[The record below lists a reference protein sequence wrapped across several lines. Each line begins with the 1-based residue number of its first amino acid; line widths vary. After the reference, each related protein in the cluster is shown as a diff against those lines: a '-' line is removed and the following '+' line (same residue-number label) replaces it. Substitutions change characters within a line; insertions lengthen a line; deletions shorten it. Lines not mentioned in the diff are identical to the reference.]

1 MALLT
6 AKGIKKYYGDRLIF
20 GFDELEIQETDR
32 LGIVGVNGSGKTTL
46 IEILAGRIEP
56 EEGFVKRSGSV
67 AYIPQLAKEDSLGR
81 DGLSPELTSRLFIGG
96 VQTEHASGGEEM
108 RIKIARAFSEKAR
121 LLFADEPTSN
131 LDLESVKILRQ
142 MLQSWSGALV
152 MVSHDQDLLNECCNR
167 ILEIENGKVTIYQ
180 GNYRDFKQEK
190 ERQVAFQQF
199 EFEAYR
205 KEKAR
210 LEEAVIGASNRAA
223 KVKKAPKRMGL
234 SEARL
239 HRREATEAAEQI
251 SKQANAL
258 KTRLEKLA
266 VKEAPPKEPDV
277 KMAFAGLQKPVSK
290 TLLQLSGLTLA
301 FGKRVL
307 LDDAGFGIP
316 TGSRTAII
324 GPNGC
329 GKTTLLRWIRERLDD
344 SQSHTNGKV
353 APEVDLIST
362 GDVKVAPGVIFSWFE
377 QDLSILREN
386 KSALENVMAGTAKP
400 EWMVRTVL
408 GRLLIR
414 RDEVHKPAGVLSG
427 GERCKICF
435 AKMLLS
441 GANLVVLDEP
451 TNYLDLYSMEALGRL
466 LTEWPGTLIFVSHD
480 QSFVSKVATRLLIF
494 DSGKLKT
501 YEGTYGEFRSSR
513 PQGKGIAPQRGEA
526 FTADSGAS
534 VNSGSPKG
542 DEQALLILKMRLS
555 EVSSKLGA
563 QSKLADEVKQNY
575 QEELDSLIGK
585 IRKLEGRHCV

>member
-46 IEILAGRIEP
+46 IEILAGKIEP
-56 EEGFVKRSGSV
+56 DQGFVKRSGSF
-67 AYIPQLAKEDSLGR
+67 AYIPQLTKEDSGAEV
-81 DGLSPELTSRLFIGG
+81 SPELTSRLFISG
-96 VQTEHASGGEEM
+96 VEAGHASGGEEM

-131 LDLESVKILRQ
+131 LDLESVKLLRQ

-152 MVSHDQDLLNECCNR
+152 LVSHDQDLLNECCNR
-167 ILEIENGKVTIYQ
+167 ILEIENGKVTVFS

-190 ERQVAFQQF
+190 ERQVAFQRF
-199 EFEAYR
+199 EFEAYH

-210 LEEAVIGASNRAA
+210 LEEAVNSASNRAA
-223 KVKKAPKRMGL
+223 NVKKAPKRMGL

-258 KTRLEKLA
+258 KTRLEKLE
-266 VKEAPPKEPDV
+266 VKEAPPEEADV
-277 KMAFAGLQKPVSK
+277 KMAFAGLPKPVSK
-290 TLLQLSGLTLA
+290 TLIQGANLTLA
-301 FGKRVL
+301 FEKRVL
-307 LDDAGFGIP
+307 LEDAGFRFP
-316 TGSRTAII
+316 NGSRTAII

-329 GKTTLLRWIRERLDD
+329 GKTTLLHWIRERTDGAPGYRNSNAANEVELKETGDL
-344 SQSHTNGKV
+344 KV
-353 APEVDLIST
+353 APRVVL
-362 GDVKVAPGVIFSWFE
+362 SWFE
-377 QDLSILREN
+377 QDLSLLREE
-386 KSALENVMAGTAKP
+386 KSALENVMIETAKP

-414 RDEVHKPAGVLSG
+414 GADVHKPAFVLSG

-441 GANLVVLDEP
+441 AANLVVLDEP

-480 QSFVSKVATRLLIF
+480 QNFISRVATRLLIF

-501 YEGTYGEFRSSR
+501 YEGTYEDFRSSR
-513 PQGKGIAPQRGEA
+513 PSGMGVAPGGGAALKGGVSPEGGEQ
-526 FTADSGAS
+526 DI
-534 VNSGSPKG
+534 
-542 DEQALLILKMRLS
+542 LILKMRLS
-555 EVSSKLGA
+555 EVSSKLGS
-563 QSKLADEVKQNY
+563 QSKLADEVKQKY
-575 QEELDSLIGK
+575 QEEMDFLIEK
-585 IRKLEGRHCV
+585 IRKMERRPITPVVKDIHL